1 MIEKKMNGKFERGEI
16 YWVRDA
22 LTNGSEEAFR
32 RPFVVI
38 SNDRQN
44 ESRGA
49 ILGASLTT
57 KPRNGIQYVKTKGA
71 QRTSW
76 VLCDSIV
83 EIDKSRLME
92 YAGKLSPEEMKSVGV
107 GLRSV
112 LDLTDDE
119 PEVEESDDEDLS
131 FQLEMYKKL
140 YEKALDELVKLKLQT
155 ELSEKCEKPV
165 KKVEAPKV
173 EKVTAPKVAP
183 KVSEKVNINTADA
196 EAIAIML
203 DIPETTAYLITGY
216 RRQNGNFVDIE
227 ELKDVIGLPKD
238 FVAKYGDKIVIDEI
252 KKNDDKIKPTG
263 ETVNVNTATPTEIR
277 EKTGLSVATCNEI
290 RAYRKKNGP
299 FEKVEDLMNVPRF
312 GNRCMQKYGHLLEV

>member
-1 MIEKKMNGKFERGEI
+1 MNGKFERGEI

-22 LTNGSEEAFR
+22 LTDGTEAAFK
-32 RPFVVI
+32 RPFVIV
-38 SNDRQN
+38 SNNEQN
-44 ESRGA
+44 DKWGT

-57 KPRNGIQYVKTKGA
+57 KPRYGKWYVVTKST

-76 VLCDSIV
+76 VMCNCVV
-83 EIDKSRLME
+83 EIDKARLME
-92 YAGKLSPEEMKSVGV
+92 YAGRLSPEELKQVNEALKFS
-107 GLRSV
+107 

-119 PEVEESDDEDLS
+119 PDVEESGDEDLS
-131 FQLEMYKKL
+131 FQREMYKKL

-155 ELSEKCEKPV
+155 ELSEKCDKLREKPAKNV
-165 KKVEAPKV
+165 IPKAEAQKVE
-173 EKVTAPKVAP
+173 APKVAP

-252 KKNDDKIKPTG
+252 KKKVEPTG
-263 ETVNVNTATPTEIR
+263 EKVNVNTATPEEIH
-277 EKTGLSVATCNEI
+277 KKAGLPIATCNEI
-290 RAYRKKNGP
+290 RAYRNKNGS
-299 FEKVEDLMNVPRF
+299 FEKVEDLLNVKRF
-312 GNRCMQKYGHLLEV
+312 GVLCLSKYGHLLEV